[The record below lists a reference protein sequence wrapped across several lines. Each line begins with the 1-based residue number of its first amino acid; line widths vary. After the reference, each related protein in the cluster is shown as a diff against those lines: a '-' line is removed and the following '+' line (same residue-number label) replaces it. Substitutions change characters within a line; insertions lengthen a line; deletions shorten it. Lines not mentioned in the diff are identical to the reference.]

1 MKIINIIVV
10 LSALTL
16 ASCEEWLDL
25 KPDTQAT
32 EEQVFST
39 SAGYHSVLN

>member
-32 EEQVFST
+32 EEQVSQHRRDIT
-39 SAGYHSVLN
+39 PY